1 MLEIRITAGFY
12 EKPNNCDFSSSQRK
26 FPKKFK
32 LSLAVKYKFGDVPKW
47 LKGPDSKSGRSVLP
61 ALGFKS
67 LHLRQHLSK
76 DCLCSD
82 VLFYWELLSN
92 SHIFYKVTAFSK
104 ALSENPF
111 DVASRC
117 EYVFAVVEKS
127 LCPSHTCISFNVIP
141 SCLPLL
147 SNNEAQV

>member
-1 MLEIRITAGFY
+1 MILTVPKE
-12 EKPNNCDFSSSQRK
+12 SSQK
-26 FPKKFK
+26 NSNC
-32 LSLAVKYKFGDVPKW
+32 LW
-47 LKGPDSKSGRSVLP
+47 LLNIDPESCPRGRRCETRNFVSVMSRP
-61 ALGFKS
+61 RVRIPNSPPFTGFCLGKTPY
-67 LHLRQHLSK
+67 L
-76 DCLCSD
+76 
-82 VLFYWELLSN
+82 
-92 SHIFYKVTAFSK
+92 FYKVTAFSK